1 MNTPKMLGMSESMKK
16 VFSMIEKAAPSRCT
30 VLIRGES
37 GTGKELVARAI
48 HDASPRRDKPFVSLD
63 CGALPENLLEDELF
77 GHVKGAFTD
86 ASKDK
91 PGRFEMAHGGT
102 LFLDEL
108 GNTSPAFQ
116 VKLLRVLQE
125 RRFER
130 LGGTKTI
137 ETDVRIVAATNA
149 NLEEMVQDGTFRKD
163 LYYRLNVI
171 TLSLPP
177 LQEREGDLEIL
188 VEHFIRCGAEEL
200 GVQPKRVD
208 DEVMALLEAYAWPGN
223 VRELQNVIERCLIMA
238 EGREVILKEDLPEML
253 LGEVQE
259 PSRQTLQTITIPD
272 EGICLK
278 SMVSSL
284 ERALILKSLEKTHGN
299 RNRAA
304 ALLKLKRTTLV
315 EKLKRIGI
323 LGEETFEGEP
333 VAA

>member
-1 MNTPKMLGMSESMKK
+1 MHTPKMLGQSESMKK

-48 HDASPRRDKPFVSLD
+48 HDASPRCDKPFVSID
-63 CGALPENLLEDELF
+63 CGALPEHLLEDELF

-86 ASKDK
+86 ASRDK
-91 PGRFEMAHGGT
+91 PGRFELAHGGT

-149 NLEEMVQDGTFRKD
+149 NLERMVAQGTFRKD

-171 TLSLPP
+171 TLNLPP
-177 LQEREGDLEIL
+177 LCERDGDLELLI
-188 VEHFIRCGAEEL
+188 EHFLRSGSEEL
-200 GVQPKRVD
+200 GVQPKRLGPGVLA
-208 DEVMALLEAYAWPGN
+208 VLRAYGWPGH
-223 VRELQNVIERCLIMA
+223 VRELQNVIERCLVLA
-238 EGREVILKEDLPEML
+238 EGRDQILLEDLPESL
-253 LGEVQE
+253 LGLAEE
-259 PSRQTLQTITIPD
+259 PVLQPLQTLTIPD
-272 EGICLK
+272 EGIDLR

-284 ERALILKSLEKTHGN
+284 EKALILKSLEKTQGN

-304 ALLKLKRTTLV
+304 QLLKLKRTTLV
-315 EKLKRIGI
+315 EKLKRIG
-323 LGEETFEGEP
+323 LGGEEPLEAEA